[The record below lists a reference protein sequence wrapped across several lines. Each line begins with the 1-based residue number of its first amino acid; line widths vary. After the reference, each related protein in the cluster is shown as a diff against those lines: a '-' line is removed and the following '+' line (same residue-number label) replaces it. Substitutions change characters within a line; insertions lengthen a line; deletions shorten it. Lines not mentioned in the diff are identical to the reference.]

1 MKRDAARGSEYE
13 RTPAA
18 EFIWIEMRCRPIDA
32 TSRSLG
38 DPGVEVVAVM
48 RDVTER
54 KLQEQALED
63 AHMEAE
69 RAGAFQVAAS
79 LPR

>member
-1 MKRDAARGSEYE
+1 RVKRDAARNSDHE

-32 TSRSLG
+32 VSQSLA

-54 KLQEQALED
+54 KLQEQALEN

-69 RAGAFQVAAS
+69 RAGASKSRF
-79 LPR
+79 L

>member
-1 MKRDAARGSEYE
+1 LSEAARSGDERSVEFRVKRDAVRSFDHE
-13 RTPAA
+13 RPPAT

-32 TSRSLG
+32 TSRSLT

-54 KLQEQALED
+54 KL
-63 AHMEAE
+63 
-69 RAGAFQVAAS
+69 
-79 LPR
+79 